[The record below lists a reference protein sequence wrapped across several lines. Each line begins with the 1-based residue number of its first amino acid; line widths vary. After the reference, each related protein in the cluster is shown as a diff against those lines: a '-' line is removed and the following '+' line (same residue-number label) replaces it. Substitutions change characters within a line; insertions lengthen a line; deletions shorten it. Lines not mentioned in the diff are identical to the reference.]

1 MKKKIII
8 IVLVLILILGSYFIY
23 ALYGYENNNYN
34 KARTMV
40 NEVLTVIDLFEKMDI
55 EEYVVDDF
63 VFTNINLS
71 LNDGNDSIEVIF
83 TSNIS
88 SDLVLFELNLYDKDE
103 EKLESIDFSIDSL
116 FEGEERN
123 LFCYVDI
130 DLSRVVSFDIKIK
143 ND

>member
-103 EKLESIDFSIDSL
+103 EKLESIDFLIDSL